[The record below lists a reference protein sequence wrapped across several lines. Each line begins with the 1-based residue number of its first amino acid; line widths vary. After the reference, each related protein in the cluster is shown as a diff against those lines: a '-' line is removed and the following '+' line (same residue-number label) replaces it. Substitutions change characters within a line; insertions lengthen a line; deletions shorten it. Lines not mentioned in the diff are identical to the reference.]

1 MIQSQK
7 HLFDIP
13 DNVAYFNNAYMSP
26 LMHKAADA
34 MRTGIEFK
42 AHPWT
47 YSPEQFFTYSE
58 QARELA
64 GQIFEGSSEN
74 IAIIPSVSYGIQLAA
89 KNLPVSKGQ
98 TILALKDQFP
108 SNIYPWIEKAKDCE
122 ADLRLLDI
130 PEDQDWTRVLCEA
143 INADTA
149 IVAIPHTHWSSGA
162 RIDLIKIRAALD
174 AVGGALVL
182 DLTQSL
188 GAQVFDASVIRPDFA
203 ICATYKWL
211 MGPYTLG
218 FAYIDPRWHGGNP
231 LEHNW
236 INRKGSEDFAGLTH
250 YRDEFQDGAR
260 RFDMGEKSNPAQL
273 LGASA
278 AFEQILAWD
287 IKNIQAT
294 LGAKTDRIEAALKPL
309 GFTAPKRERRADHY
323 LGLSHPTA
331 DLADL
336 LKYLKKH
343 DIFVS
348 ARGPNLRITPHLYC
362 DETDEMRLISEIK
375 TYFRS

>member
-1 MIQSQK
+1 M
-7 HLFDIP
+7 
-13 DNVAYFNNAYMSP
+13 
-26 LMHKAADA
+26 
-34 MRTGIEFK
+34 
-42 AHPWT
+42 
-47 YSPEQFFTYSE
+47 
-58 QARELA
+58 
-64 GQIFEGSSEN
+64 
-74 IAIIPSVSYGIQLAA
+74 
-89 KNLPVSKGQ
+89 
-98 TILALKDQFP
+98 
-108 SNIYPWIEKAKDCE
+108 
-122 ADLRLLDI
+122 
-130 PEDQDWTRVLCEA
+130 
-143 INADTA
+143 
-149 IVAIPHTHWSSGA
+149 
-162 RIDLIKIRAALD
+162 
-174 AVGGALVL
+174 GGALVL

-287 IKNIQAT
+287 IKNISAT

-309 GFTAPKRERRADHY
+309 GFTCLLYTSPSPRD
-323 LGLSHPTA
+323 GLLSRMPS
-331 DLADL
+331 
-336 LKYLKKH
+336 
-343 DIFVS
+343 S
-348 ARGPNLRITPHLYC
+348 A
-362 DETDEMRLISEIK
+362 
-375 TYFRS
+375 